1 MTIAI
6 AASSRATPA
15 LASRTRASRS
25 SRRAVAERRR
35 SVPAGVPTASRFG
48 ATPIPAPLRLFAVP
62 RLRPTICR
70 AGPNSAAVEIPP
82 APNPDDV
89 NHWKDALP
97 ANDPIDKQILKL
109 FVPAML
115 NFLIIPLV
123 GAIDVFWVGRM
134 GSAVALAAQGAA
146 NQVFQSAFWIIS
158 FVPSIIAPVVAKA
171 AASGDTEEVQRAVGE
186 AIFVASLVGLFG
198 MLFLTVFQTKALG
211 IVGVV
216 AGSATAT
223 EAGPYIGW
231 RALTFIPAIISTV
244 AFAAF
249 RGTLDVTT
257 PMKITLASQMI
268 NLLLDPILIFGAGFI
283 KAMGVAGAAMATS
296 ASEVTSA
303 VLYVK
308 TMLSRKIVTLSS
320 MFRTPSW
327 SAIGKLMVGGAAVQM
342 RSVAQ
347 NITFLAVM
355 RAILTMDS
363 TGTAA
368 AAHTVSA
375 QIFQLGLISVLALST
390 LAAILIPQRINAAN
404 AGEGGKW
411 EAKKVAD
418 RLLMWGLML
427 GTVLGMV
434 QACALPALQLFTPL
448 QNVHEMARAP
458 VLIGAVQMPLNG
470 LVFVAEG
477 LMQGHQAFARLAG
490 GMLVS
495 TGLML
500 GALRLWGNTLEGVW
514 FCFFVFNISRLFFGL
529 RHHLVDG
536 PLAPA
541 KLRASALEQK
551 PRTEV
556 SEVFDEAASELDAT
570 FGVSSKGEGREG
582 ERNDALSRALRT

>member
-1 MTIAI
+1 MPIRNLASRSRLNACHVDRGVSVARLSRFGPRRRGRRPRAVPDVPSVARTRHPTVAMTIEI
-6 AASSRATPA
+6 AASASGDARAR
-15 LASRTRASRS
+15 LAHT
-25 SRRAVAERRR
+25 RRARRVARLRNVDD

-48 ATPIPAPLRLFAVP
+48 ATPVPAPLRLCAVP
-62 RLRPTICR
+62 KLRPTICR

-109 FVPAML
+109 FVPRHAQL
-115 NFLIIPLV
+115 PHHPTLV

-171 AASGDTEEVQRAVGE
+171 AASGDTEEVQRAAGE

-244 AFAAF
+244 GFAAF

-375 QIFQLGLISVLALST
+375 QMFQLGLISVLALST

-404 AGEGGKW
+404 AGEGGRW

-448 QNVHEMARAP
+448 QNVQEMARAP
-458 VLIGAVQMPLNG
+458 VAHRRGADAPQRPGVRG
-470 LVFVAEG
+470 GGA
-477 LMQGHQAFARLAG
+477 HAG
-490 GMLVS
+490 TPGVRT
-495 TGLML
+495 TG
-500 GALRLWGNTLEGVW
+500 GGE
-514 FCFFVFNISRLFFGL
+514 CS
-529 RHHLVDG
+529 
-536 PLAPA
+536 
-541 KLRASALEQK
+541 SC
-551 PRTEV
+551 PR
-556 SEVFDEAASELDAT
+556 
-570 FGVSSKGEGREG
+570 G
-582 ERNDALSRALRT
+582 